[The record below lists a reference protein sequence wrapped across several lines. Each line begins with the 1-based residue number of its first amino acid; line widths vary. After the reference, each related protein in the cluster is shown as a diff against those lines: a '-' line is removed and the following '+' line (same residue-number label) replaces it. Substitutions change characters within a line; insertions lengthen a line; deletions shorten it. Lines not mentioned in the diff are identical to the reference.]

1 MAKRLKVYQTS
12 SGFFDLAVAAP
23 SMKAAAEA
31 WGSRTNV
38 FKQGFAKE
46 TRDPAIVAATM
57 AKPGLVLRRPV
68 GSNGPFT
75 EHAELPK
82 DLPVEKVKAR
92 PAKPQKKPPARN
104 IDSKA
109 ARAAGVAFE
118 KEQKRREIE
127 RRKEREIERRKEE
140 ATREGQRKRR
150 EQAIAKAERALDQAE
165 REHNAKVQKI
175 ETERAALET
184 RSQTEKSRWEKQ
196 KEKLEAAL
204 TRASA

>member
-127 RRKEREIERRKEE
+127 RRKEE